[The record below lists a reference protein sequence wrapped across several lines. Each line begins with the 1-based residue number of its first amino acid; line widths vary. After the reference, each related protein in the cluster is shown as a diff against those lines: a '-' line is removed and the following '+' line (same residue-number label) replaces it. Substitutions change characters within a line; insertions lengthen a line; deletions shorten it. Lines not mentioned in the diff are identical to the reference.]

1 MNVWGLTNR
10 QLMAR
15 TLQRVLDEAEATG
28 GTVSEPLLDEV
39 RAILSEVVRNKR
51 PTTEVKE
58 SKRI

>member
-1 MNVWGLTNR
+1 
-10 QLMAR
+10 MAR